1 MFKIAVTGWEKLD
14 KEILRMKGS
23 NQVSVLLSLEV
34 VPAQEN
40 IDLQKELK
48 NASSSIVDVCEFEI
62 DIHEDHG
69 ALNCQK
75 LLEDGFSDML
85 KDVIN
90 RINSLGTLFVAGF
103 QAEIYREQ
111 DLIVIMFGDSYNA
124 TAIYPH
130 ESGKKLEVMQL
141 EFTI

>member
-1 MFKIAVTGWEKLD
+1 MFKVASSGWEKLD
-14 KEILRMKGS
+14 KEILRMKEE
-23 NQVSVLLSLEV
+23 NQVSALLSVEV

-48 NASSSIVDVCEFEI
+48 NASTSTADLCEFET

-75 LLEDGFSDML
+75 LLEDGFSDVL

-90 RINSLGTLFVAGF
+90 RVNSLGTLFVAGF
-103 QAEIYREQ
+103 QAEIYRDQ
-111 DLIVIMFGDSYNA
+111 DLIMIMFGDSYNA
-124 TAIYPH
+124 TVIYPH

>member
-1 MFKIAVTGWEKLD
+1 MFKVASSGWEKLD
-14 KEILRMKGS
+14 KEILRMKEGS
-23 NQVSVLLSLEV
+23 QVSALLSVEV

-48 NASSSIVDVCEFEI
+48 NASTSMADLCEFEI

-85 KDVIN
+85 KDAIN

-103 QAEIYREQ
+103 QAEIYRDQ
-111 DLIVIMFGDSYNA
+111 DLIMIMFGDSYNA
-124 TAIYPH
+124 TVIYPH